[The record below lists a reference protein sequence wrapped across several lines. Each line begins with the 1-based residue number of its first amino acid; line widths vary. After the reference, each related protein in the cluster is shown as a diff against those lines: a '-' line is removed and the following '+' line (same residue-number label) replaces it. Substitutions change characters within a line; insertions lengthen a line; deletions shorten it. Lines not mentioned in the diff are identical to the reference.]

1 MVFLSF
7 SGQEKKKVKP
17 IGWIYPSEREK
28 IESLPSA
35 RADARRTEILSNAS
49 TFHRNRIEC
58 IQIRRKNIPFAFF
71 LALRPKITATK
82 LSGQMRLLCAHK
94 KRRDAPQFEHYRRT
108 GRRGDDVGSLATAA
122 GDDNLR
128 LTTWIG

>member
-1 MVFLSF
+1 VVFLSF

-58 IQIRRKNIPFAFF
+58 IQIRRKNIPFAFLPRF
-71 LALRPKITATK
+71 TPE
-82 LSGQMRLLCAHK
+82 
-94 KRRDAPQFEHYRRT
+94 D
-108 GRRGDDVGSLATAA
+108 
-122 GDDNLR
+122 
-128 LTTWIG
+128 